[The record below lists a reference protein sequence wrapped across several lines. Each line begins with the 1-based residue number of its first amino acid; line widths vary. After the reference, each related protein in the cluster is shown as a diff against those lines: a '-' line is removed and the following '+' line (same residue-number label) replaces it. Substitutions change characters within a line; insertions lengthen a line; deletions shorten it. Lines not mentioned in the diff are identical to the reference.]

1 MFRGKSRFRFRP
13 TLWPTLAALV
23 LIVVFLRL
31 ALWQVHR
38 AEYKRQLLAQYH
50 AVSLLPPISL
60 NAVLARDALA
70 ALPRYRHARVQGRYD
85 GAHQILLEDM
95 QHGDQVGYEVLT
107 PLLLEPAGPTVLV
120 DRGFLAAN
128 PAAGK
133 LPDVAVPDGS
143 RTVTGLL
150 GHLPVPGLRLGGDTM
165 PAGWP
170 KALLYPRHDTL
181 APLYPG
187 LIEPVLLLDPDQSEG
202 FVRDW
207 RPDVGFPPA
216 RHLGYAF
223 QWLALAV
230 AVLIV
235 WLVVNFKRSK
245 PA

>member
-1 MFRGKSRFRFRP
+1 MFRGKSRFRP

-23 LIVVFLRL
+23 LIVLFLRL
-31 ALWQVHR
+31 AVWQMHR

-50 AVSLLPPISL
+50 AVSLLPPTSL
-60 NAVLARDALA
+60 NAALAQDVLA
-70 ALPRYRHARVQGRYD
+70 ALPRYRHVTAQGRYD
-85 GAHQILLEDM
+85 GAHQLLLEDM

-107 PLLLEPAGPTVLV
+107 PLLLEPGGQTVLV

-133 LPDVAVPDGS
+133 LPDVTVPDGN
-143 RTVTGLL
+143 RTVAALL
-150 GHLPVPGLRLGGDTM
+150 GRLPVPGLRLGKDTV

-170 KALLYPRHDTL
+170 KALLYPRHATL
-181 APLYPG
+181 VSLYPG
-187 LIEPVLLLDPDQSEG
+187 LIEPLLLLDPDQPGG

-216 RHLGYAF
+216 RHWGYAF
-223 QWLALAV
+223 QWLALAL

-235 WLVVNFKRSK
+235 WVVVNVKRSNRHE
-245 PA
+245 